1 MKTASLSEIKTE
13 LQQQHTAV
21 VIDLCIRLG
30 KFKKE
35 NKELLTYL
43 LFESD
48 NTFKFIESI
57 KEETDLAFKQM
68 NTSNLYFVKKSMRK
82 AVRLLNKYSR
92 YCGSDQ
98 MTIEMLLYFCSK
110 LKHSGIPF
118 ENSAQLLNLYNA
130 QLKKIQSL
138 IQSLHE
144 DLQYDYGKEL
154 EKL

>member
-118 ENSAQLLNLYNA
+118 ENSVQLLNLYNA